1 MTKRFLTP
9 RETSEYLTL
18 NLKTIYSLAARGLL
32 PVVRFG
38 RQLRVDLTRLNQY
51 IDTQCPAVPVNAR
64 CVPSRRAPGPSGIH
78 EGKQS
83 EKGQT

>member
-1 MTKRFLTP
+1 MTKRFISP
-9 RETSEYLTL
+9 REAGEYLTL
-18 NLKTIYSLAARGLL
+18 NIKTVYSLAARGLL

-38 RQLRVDLTRLNQY
+38 RQLRIDLTRLDDY
-51 IDTQCPAVPVNAR
+51 IDKQCPAVPVNVR
-64 CVPSRRAPGPSGIH
+64 CVPSRRAPGPSAIH